1 MTRMVKA
8 HGRFIEVDDLDF
20 GLKPNKRRARETKLW
35 IKVPLRLM
43 LAASTA
49 IREPTVLF
57 VLVLLLHMEF
67 EAHSPTFA
75 CPNGFM
81 ERFGV
86 SRKMKRLALA
96 KLEAAGFIVVQRSPR
111 RAPIV
116 TLLKP

>member
-1 MTRMVKA
+1 M
-8 HGRFIEVDDLDF
+8 HIEVKTLDA
-20 GLKPNKRRARETKLW
+20 GAKPGKRRARETELW

-49 IREPTVLF
+49 IPEPTALY

-67 EAHSPTFA
+67 QAHSPTFA

-81 ERFGV
+81 KRLGV